1 MPPFAAHGARTSI
14 MSIRAV
20 TNPRGKRTNEGSF
33 AAAGRGMIYLC
44 FLFRSGGFCPLC
56 KSQFCPCPYKIRQPY
71 CPPRSVCPLP
81 ICPGC
86 RCRRQPLPG
95 VSRKQRYNTL
105 DFPWESRVP
114 RKALP
119 SFGNLS
125 PRGTLFPSGLPACPC
140 SGYPSCSHTMDA
152 LLPEQVKQAQRFAR
166 AVGKFLCLF
175 LFSGGWAKH
184 TQNPRSWLEI
194 FVLECEN

>member
-1 MPPFAAHGARTSI
+1 MQIPVSSAIVQNPPA
-14 MSIRAV
+14 
-20 TNPRGKRTNEGSF
+20 
-33 AAAGRGMIYLC
+33 L
-44 FLFRSGGFCPLC
+44 L
-56 KSQFCPCPYKIRQPY
+56 
-71 CPPRSVCPLP
+71 PPKSVCPLP

-125 PRGTLFPSGLPACPC
+125 PRGTLFPSGLHACPC

>member
-1 MPPFAAHGARTSI
+1 MLPFPARWILSSVQILISSVTVQNPPA
-14 MSIRAV
+14 
-20 TNPRGKRTNEGSF
+20 
-33 AAAGRGMIYLC
+33 L
-44 FLFRSGGFCPLC
+44 L
-56 KSQFCPCPYKIRQPY
+56 
-71 CPPRSVCPLP
+71 PPRSVCPLP
-81 ICPGC
+81 ICPSC
-86 RCRRQPLPG
+86 RCRSQPLPG

-105 DFPWESRVP
+105 DFPRESRVP

-152 LLPEQVKQAQRFAR
+152 HLSEQVKQAQRFAR

-194 FVLECEN
+194 FVLECEKRLS

>member
-1 MPPFAAHGARTSI
+1 MLPFPSRQILPCEQIPISSVIAQNPPA
-14 MSIRAV
+14 
-20 TNPRGKRTNEGSF
+20 
-33 AAAGRGMIYLC
+33 L
-44 FLFRSGGFCPLC
+44 LPL
-56 KSQFCPCPYKIRQPY
+56 
-71 CPPRSVCPLP
+71 RSVYPLP
-81 ICPGC
+81 ICPSC
-86 RCRRQPLPG
+86 RCRSQPLPG
-95 VSRKQRYNTL
+95 DSRKQRYNTL

>member
-1 MPPFAAHGARTSI
+1 MLPFPSRQILPCEQIPISSVIAQNPPA
-14 MSIRAV
+14 
-20 TNPRGKRTNEGSF
+20 
-33 AAAGRGMIYLC
+33 L
-44 FLFRSGGFCPLC
+44 L
-56 KSQFCPCPYKIRQPY
+56 
-71 CPPRSVCPLP
+71 PPRSVYPLP
-81 ICPGC
+81 ICPSC
-86 RCRRQPLPG
+86 RCRSQPLPG
-95 VSRKQRYNTL
+95 DSRKQRYNTL